1 MARSKAKM
9 MTNRLGVMVAII
21 QDKKTEKV
29 RRKKR
34 RIGAEDMLVD

>member
-1 MARSKAKM
+1 
-9 MTNRLGVMVAII
+9 MTNMLSVIVAII
-21 QDKKTEKV
+21 QDNKTEEV